1 MNDARRYRMR
11 DYRDLTLATAASWRS
26 LARQQAGMDELLAN
40 WSEDRATT
48 STASNRQQHP
58 PDLERLSLARAT
70 S

>member
-11 DYRDLTLATAASWRS
+11 DYPNLTLAIAPSWRS
-26 LARQQAGMDELLAN
+26 VAHQQAGTDELLAN

-48 STASNRQQHP
+48 STPSNRQQYP